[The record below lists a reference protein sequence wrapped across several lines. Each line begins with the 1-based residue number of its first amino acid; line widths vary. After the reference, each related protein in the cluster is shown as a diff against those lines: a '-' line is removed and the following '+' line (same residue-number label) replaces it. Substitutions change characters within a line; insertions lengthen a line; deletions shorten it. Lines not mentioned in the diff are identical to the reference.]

1 MTKRRILKMETQT
14 ENTNVMTEEQED
26 RQEYTPLHKSY
37 CRECGTVISAK
48 AISCPKCGATQN
60 QTAENQAAVKQDI
73 ASAGLMVLSFFF
85 PLIGLILFCVYSQS
99 TPNAAKEYGKWALI
113 GFVTWIV
120 VSIISVVILNAVMF
134 SAVGSLFNSLF

>member
-1 MTKRRILKMETQT
+1 METQT
-14 ENTNVMTEEQED
+14 ENTNVMTEEQEN

-60 QTAENQAAVKQDI
+60 QTAVRQDE
-73 ASAGLMVLSFFF
+73 ASAGLKVLSFFF

-113 GFVTWIV
+113 GFVTGIV
-120 VSIISVVILNAVMF
+120 LVIILNIIMVAT
-134 SAVGSLFNSLF
+134 VGSLFNSLYY

>member
-1 MTKRRILKMETQT
+1 METQT

-99 TPNAAKEYGKWALI
+99 APNAAKEYGKWALI
-113 GFVTWIV
+113 GFVTGIV
-120 VSIISVVILNAVMF
+120 VSIILAVILNAVMF

>member
-1 MTKRRILKMETQT
+1 METQT

-113 GFVTWIV
+113 GFVTGIV
-120 VSIISVVILNAVMF
+120 LVIIFNIIIA
-134 SAVGSLFNSLF
+134 ATVGSLFSSIF

>member
-1 MTKRRILKMETQT
+1 METQT